1 MLSASAVAFQTTGK
15 WFCVNLST
23 SWKKRWLEAAELSD
37 GTLRFFCF
45 CAALLT
51 TGPPPLM
58 IIDAPEASLHPDLMP
73 PLAELVAKV
82 SNDTQVL
89 IVIHSRQLAS
99 EIAARCDA
107 KVVDL
112 VSYNGETR
120 LAGQGTSNRIWTF
133 DEDG

>member
-1 MLSASAVAFQTTGK
+1 
-15 WFCVNLST
+15 
-23 SWKKRWLEAAELSD
+23 
-37 GTLRFFCF
+37 
-45 CAALLT
+45 
-51 TGPPPLM
+51 M

-89 IVIHSRQLAS
+89 IVTHSRQLAS